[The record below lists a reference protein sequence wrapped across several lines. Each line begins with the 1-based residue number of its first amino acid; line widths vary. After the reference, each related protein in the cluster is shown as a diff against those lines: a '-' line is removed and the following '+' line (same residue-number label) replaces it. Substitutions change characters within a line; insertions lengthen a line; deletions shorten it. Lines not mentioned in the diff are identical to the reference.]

1 MHISRLRIKNY
12 RSISELDLAFKKGK
26 NVIVGK
32 NNAGKSNIIQAIDI
46 LLGEGSPTYQKSE
59 NISEND
65 FHKGNKD
72 QHILLFC
79 VLERE
84 RDELIGYDEIYNNCF
99 GFKIHSTNRTPERH
113 TLSKNSLAE
122 FWYDLETALNIEEED
137 NNSFYVSRK
146 RRENRPFEV
155 ALGDKYIFAY
165 AFRATFHNGKI
176 HKQCRLFYKESKTNE
191 WIMTFSANIRT
202 EFLQCAIIPS
212 FRDPQSELRINQW
225 SWYGKLLRNHINAD
239 DPELTEAFNNLKNVS
254 DTIFGSLKNRIND
267 SQVKVAF
274 PDTSISFQ
282 FNPDTKVDVYKS
294 TLIYVNDGFNSLLQH
309 KGSGIQS
316 AVIIGLF
323 HYYTRN
329 HNHTNCSLL
338 AIEEPELYLHPQAR
352 RVISNRI
359 DEFLEGNRNQVI
371 LTTHSTEFITS
382 AHDNFNIISIRK
394 DKALGT
400 VGKNTTFDDSKEKQI
415 LIKSQNSEMF
425 FADKVI
431 LVEGGEKYI
440 LEAASKYYGKVKE
453 QSLGENWLN
462 DKNCSV
468 IAVGGKTEFGKYY
481 NKLTELGIDCYILAD
496 FDFLLRQF
504 ASFLTNVKSLSTIK
518 DKYNAFNSQ
527 ISSNRNLA
535 VKILDK
541 INEFKG
547 YLQSEGLKIDSKEI
561 QNKLKEPLRIKKF
574 DQIKEEHKAKVQEF
588 MHLLRTYNIFILSGE
603 LENYFSDECKQKV
616 RSIQGK
622 EEKPIYIVSQ
632 LVSEAEDIIKLINCE
647 EYFDLLDLVTTDYRL
662 SEEIESTNQ
671 SEVTSEIIS
680 SPPNVEEKNDQLEN
694 I

>member
-1 MHISRLRIKNY
+1 M
-12 RSISELDLAFKKGK
+12 
-26 NVIVGK
+26 GK

-72 QHILLFC
+72 QHITLFC

-84 RDELIGYDEIYNNCF
+84 SDESIDFDEIYKNCY
-99 GFKIHSTNRTPERH
+99 GFKVHSTNRNPERH
-113 TLSKNSLAE
+113 RLSRNSLVE
-122 FWYDLETALNIEEED
+122 FWEDLDTALDIEEED
-137 NNSFYVSRK
+137 NNSYYVSRK
-146 RRENRPFEV
+146 RRENRPFEI
-155 ALGDKYIFAY
+155 ALDDKYIFAY
-165 AFRATFHNGKI
+165 AFRASFQNGKI

-191 WIMTFSANIRT
+191 WIMTFSASIRT
-202 EFLQCAIIPS
+202 EFLQSAIIPS

-225 SWYGKLLRNHINAD
+225 SWYGKLLRNHINAE

-254 DTIFGSLKNRIND
+254 DSIFGGLKNRIND

-294 TLIYVNDGFNSLLQH
+294 ALIYVNDGFNSLLQD

-394 DKALGT
+394 DKTLGT
-400 VGKNTTFDDSKEKQI
+400 IGKNTTFDDSKEKQI

-453 QSLGENWLN
+453 KSLGENWLN

-468 IAVGGKTEFGKYY
+468 IAVGGKTEFSKYY

-504 ASFLTNVKSLSTIK
+504 SSFLTNVRSLSSIK
-518 DKYNAFNSQ
+518 DSYNAFNSQ
-527 ISSNRNLA
+527 ISANRSLA
-535 VKILDK
+535 VKIIEK
-541 INEFKG
+541 INEFKS
-547 YLQSEGLKIDSKEI
+547 YLESEGLKIDSKEI
-561 QNKLKEPLRIKKF
+561 QNRIKEPLRIKKF
-574 DQIKEEHKAKVQEF
+574 EQIKEEHKVKVQEF
-588 MHLLRTYNIFILSGE
+588 MHLLRTHNIFILRGE
-603 LENYFSDECKQKV
+603 LENYFSDECKEKT

-622 EEKPIYIVSQ
+622 EEKPIFIVSQ
-632 LVSEAEDIIKLINCE
+632 LVNEAEDIIGLINCE
-647 EYFDLLDLVTTDYRL
+647 EYFDLLDLITTDYRL
-662 SEEIESTNQ
+662 SEEIESISQ
-671 SEVTSEIIS
+671 IEVTNEIS
-680 SPPNVEEKNDQLEN
+680 SISGKAENINDQLEGM
-694 I
+694 